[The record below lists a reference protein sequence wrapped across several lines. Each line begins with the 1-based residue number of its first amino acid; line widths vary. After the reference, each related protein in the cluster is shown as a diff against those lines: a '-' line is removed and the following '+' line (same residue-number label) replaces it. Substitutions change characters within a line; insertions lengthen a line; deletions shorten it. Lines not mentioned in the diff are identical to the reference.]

1 MILQDIIEMLDARF
15 ICGNECQ
22 NMNIEK
28 AAASD
33 LMSDVLTL
41 MEDDVLLITGLCN
54 MQTIRTAEM
63 ADISHIIIVRDKQIT
78 PEMINLARK
87 SNICLVQTAFSMLK
101 TCGLLWEKGI
111 KSLY

>member
-1 MILQDIIEMLDARF
+1 MILQEIIEMLDAKL

-22 NMNIEK
+22 NTDIEK

-78 PEMINLARK
+78 PEMINLAKK
-87 SNICLVQTAFSMLK
+87 SDICLIQTSFSMFK
-101 TCGLLWEKGI
+101 TCGLLWGRGV